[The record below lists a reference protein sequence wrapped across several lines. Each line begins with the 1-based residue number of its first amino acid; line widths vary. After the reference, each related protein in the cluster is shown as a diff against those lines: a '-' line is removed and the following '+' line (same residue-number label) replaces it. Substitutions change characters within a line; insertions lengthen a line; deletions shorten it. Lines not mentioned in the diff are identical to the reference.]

1 MANEPSGMKA
11 AMRGKGMPPKM
22 TGSAAGG
29 LGRQRREILHLL
41 AAPHAH
47 AEVRGEALDLATRL
61 AAHDWLDLHLPA
73 QVVLAPQGVMPQL
86 IEAHGAID

>member
-29 LGRQRREILHLL
+29 LGRIEKS
-41 AAPHAH
+41 AAAGKKGS
-47 AEVRGEALDLATRL
+47 EKGTNT
-61 AAHDWLDLHLPA
+61 
-73 QVVLAPQGVMPQL
+73 
-86 IEAHGAID
+86 

>member
-1 MANEPSGMKA
+1 MNVRTYKITP
-11 AMRGKGMPPKM
+11 
-22 TGSAAGG
+22 
-29 LGRQRREILHLL
+29 
-41 AAPHAH
+41 APHAD
-47 AEVRGEALDLATRL
+47 AANALARRWMLAVDDSPVSDNLYRGEALDLATRL